1 MNNYRMLL
9 SIVLIIAFQALN
21 GQDRVYTKNGQI
33 TFFSK
38 APMESIEAK
47 NQNVT
52 CVLDTKSGQVQFVVL
67 MKGFEFRKALMQEHF
82 NENYVESN
90 KFPKGEFK
98 GQVLNNG
105 DINYSRE
112 GTYTAKVKG
121 MLSIHGETKE
131 VETSGTITV
140 KEGKVSVNAAFG
152 ILLSEYKIAIPA
164 LVKDKVS
171 NNVTITVNCSLE
183 TLKS

>member
-1 MNNYRMLL
+1 MSKYWMIV
-9 SIVLIIAFQALN
+9 SIVLITAFQALN

-33 TFFSK
+33 NFFSK
-38 APMESIEAK
+38 APLESIEAK

-98 GQVLNNG
+98 GQILNNG
-105 DINYSRE
+105 EINYSHE

-131 VETSGTITV
+131 VETTGTITV
-140 KEGKVSVNAAFG
+140 KDGKVSINSAFS
-152 ILLSEYKIAIPA
+152 ILLSDYKIAIPA

-171 NNVTITVNCSLE
+171 NNVAITVSCSLE